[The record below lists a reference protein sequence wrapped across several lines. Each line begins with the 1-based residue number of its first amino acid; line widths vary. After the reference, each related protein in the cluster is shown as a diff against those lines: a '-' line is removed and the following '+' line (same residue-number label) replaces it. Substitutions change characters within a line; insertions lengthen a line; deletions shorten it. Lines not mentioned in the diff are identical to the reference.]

1 MLGKTNI
8 RRPEL
13 LLTKKIGA
21 TAKLSLTSR
30 KKSEIITLIFLE
42 QQKLFKFLKKNFAS
56 LPTFLDFFLEV
67 SEKLR

>member
-1 MLGKTNI
+1 M
-8 RRPEL
+8 

-42 QQKLFKFLKKNFAS
+42 QQKLFKFLKKTLAS
-56 LPTFLDFFLEV
+56 LPTFFGLLLGG
-67 SEKLR
+67 LRKIKIEISLHPMGK